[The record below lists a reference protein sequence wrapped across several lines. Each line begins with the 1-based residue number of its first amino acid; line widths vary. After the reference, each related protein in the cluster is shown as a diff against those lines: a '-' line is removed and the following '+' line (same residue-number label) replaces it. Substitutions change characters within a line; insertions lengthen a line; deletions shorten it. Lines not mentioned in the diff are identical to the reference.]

1 MYKCEAIAVFK
12 LNKDSFCSVSWIKK
26 HDSTRIIHL
35 LHVLSLTWNSVQ
47 ITALFN
53 KKCIYQQIY
62 LPFCGFKE
70 TARIYLSTVIA
81 MLCWLWIIGMLDPF
95 FICSF
100 CLFCI
105 RSIVFCL
112 LQFTLVFVFLSILI
126 AIVFS
131 CFFYPIHFICMVGNS
146 FII

>member
-1 MYKCEAIAVFK
+1 MYKCEAIAVFVM
-12 LNKDSFCSVSWIKK
+12 NKDLFHFVKNTIQQESSNCSMCFLSHKTRCKLRPCSIK
-26 HDSTRIIHL
+26 SASINNFI
-35 LHVLSLTWNSVQ
+35 
-47 ITALFN
+47 
-53 KKCIYQQIY
+53 

-70 TARIYLSTVIA
+70 TVRIYLSTVIA

-95 FICSF
+95 FFCSF
-100 CLFCI
+100 CLFCVH
-105 RSIVFCL
+105 SIVFCL

-131 CFFYPIHFICMVGNS
+131 CFFFISIHFICMVGNS